1 MSNKQD
7 SAQSRVTWD
16 EIVAFDESVK
26 SRGGRFSEVDVA
38 KMFGL
43 FMRLDEN
50 TRPAG
55 MEFPPGYLEE
65 EGGQSRP
72 SSQEMNG

>member
-1 MSNKQD
+1 MSNNQD
-7 SAQSRVTWD
+7 NDKGRVTWE

-26 SRGGRFSEVDVA
+26 TRGGHFTEDDVA
-38 KMFGL
+38 KMLGL

-55 MEFPPGYLEE
+55 MKFPPGYLEE
-65 EGGQSRP
+65 EGGQT
-72 SSQEMNG
+72 